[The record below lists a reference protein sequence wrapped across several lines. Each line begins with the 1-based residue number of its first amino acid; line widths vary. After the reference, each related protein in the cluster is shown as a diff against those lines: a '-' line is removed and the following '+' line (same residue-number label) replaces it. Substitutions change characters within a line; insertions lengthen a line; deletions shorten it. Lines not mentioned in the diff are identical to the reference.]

1 MIIKDLSSL
10 RRFFYRD
17 TTPIWHVCATPYTL
31 LGMDEW
37 VRGFRWVNYSDCF
50 DSLHPRILVPPQP
63 VANTFPFD
71 TLEAMNNHLLKL
83 PQVRNH
89 IRSFGPGLLTLLFF
103 DEETESLARELDLQ
117 LIFPPADLRRR
128 IDDKLE
134 TTRIADSAGVSSV
147 PNVLGSVQTYDD
159 LRSLSKHLGPD
170 LVVQTPYGDSGETTF
185 FISSRDDF
193 DLVQSHIAAE
203 REVKIMKRIRPR
215 QAAVE
220 GCVTSSGTVVGPL
233 STEIVGFGELTPYKG
248 GWAGNEIAA
257 GAFSDAQRKQASH
270 QTMLIGNAIQALGY
284 RGYFE
289 VDWLIDQ
296 DTDTLYLGELNPRL
310 TGLSPLTN
318 LAAFAHADAPL
329 FLFHLAEYRNLK
341 LDFNLQELNQR
352 WSDLDENDNW
362 GQLIIKH
369 TEQTDVVLKS
379 APASGVWRLNADG
392 SASFRYPQTH
402 RRTVDGHNEAFF
414 LRIPEASDQITFGD
428 DLGILVVPG
437 RLLTENG
444 QLTDRTQAWIRAIR
458 AHFV

>member
-1 MIIKDLSSL
+1 M
-10 RRFFYRD
+10 
-17 TTPIWHVCATPYTL
+17 
-31 LGMDEW
+31 
-37 VRGFRWVNYSDCF
+37 
-50 DSLHPRILVPPQP
+50 
-63 VANTFPFD
+63 
-71 TLEAMNNHLLKL
+71 
-83 PQVRNH
+83 
-89 IRSFGPGLLTLLFF
+89 
-103 DEETESLARELDLQ
+103 ARELDLQ

-318 LAAFAHADAPL
+318 LAAQPRTQSQQPRQMTQHLRQPHDAEFADVGET
-329 FLFHLAEYRNLK
+329 LA
-341 LDFNLQELNQR
+341 
-352 WSDLDENDNW
+352 
-362 GQLIIKH
+362 
-369 TEQTDVVLKS
+369 
-379 APASGVWRLNADG
+379 AG
-392 SASFRYPQTH
+392 SAHLRAGHTGELGFRT
-402 RRTVDGHNEAFF
+402 A
-414 LRIPEASDQITFGD
+414 
-428 DLGILVVPG
+428 
-437 RLLTENG
+437 
-444 QLTDRTQAWIRAIR
+444 LTDRLYQGSGQIVPRLLASDDRDPERAISQR
-458 AHFV
+458 KMPRSLRSRKSTMQLR